1 MNTSG
6 GDWYPVPEPARGP
19 VMVGAL
25 VIVGFV
31 FALMVGHLEIKEVP
45 LGIVDLELAGTTAR
59 ASEILRAWD
68 QAGVREFGKT
78 SLSLDLPFIVA
89 YALGIGAACALAAEA
104 VRSQHPQVFLVGA
117 LLAWGQLV
125 AGTLDLVED
134 AALGAMLAGAV
145 DPPWPEVA
153 KVAAILKFSLIGG
166 GVVYCL
172 GVLISRARGARPRA
186 ATVP

>member
-1 MNTSG
+1 M
-6 GDWYPVPEPARGP
+6 
-19 VMVGAL
+19 
-25 VIVGFV
+25 
-31 FALMVGHLEIKEVP
+31 
-45 LGIVDLELAGTTAR
+45 
-59 ASEILRAWD
+59 
-68 QAGVREFGKT
+68 
-78 SLSLDLPFIVA
+78 
-89 YALGIGAACALAAEA
+89 
-104 VRSQHPQVFLVGA
+104 
-117 LLAWGQLV
+117 